1 MIKFHLIIFK
11 IITFIDNYADL
22 LRDTNF
28 KFRKL
33 FLKLLHV
40 MR

>member
-11 IITFIDNYADL
+11 IITFTDNYADI
-22 LRDTNF
+22 LRDTYF
-28 KFRKL
+28 RFRKV